1 MPAYNA
7 AQTIAESIE
16 SVLAQ
21 TFSHWELIVVD
32 DGSTDE
38 TREIATACARRDP
51 RIRVLRV
58 EHGGCGAARGAGASI
73 ARARYIARLDSDDS
87 YLSVYMAEFAE
98 FMQAHPGHGI
108 YSCNGER
115 FHPDGCAM
123 LRLRGSRFEHVVS
136 VDLDEM
142 LAWNRVFTTAVF
154 DRSILDLAG
163 GIRSEIYVEDY
174 DLWIRA
180 LAHGATHIY
189 LPKVLARYRV
199 SEGQMTS
206 DRTRI
211 EASSIQARKDL
222 IASGLLN
229 RQQVAIARAKNRDMR
244 RWVAARRW
252 ADLERRFAAGDRTH
266 LLRDVFRARQ
276 AIPDA
281 AEVRARA
288 LVAEAI
294 RRLRRVFPALEK
306 VRLRKRRGAPPEP
319 PQRLCCLLL
328 PYPVSLRR
336 RRTAPLAMAASR
348 SLRA

>member
-1 MPAYNA
+1 MPAYNSA
-7 AQTIAESIE
+7 ETIAESIE

-38 TREIATACARRDP
+38 TWEIATGYASRDP

-73 ARARYIARLDSDDS
+73 ARAPYIARLDSDDL
-87 YLSVYMAEFAE
+87 YLPEYMAEFAE
-98 FMQAHPGHGI
+98 FIEAHPGHGI

-115 FHPDGCAM
+115 FHPDGSAM
-123 LRLRGSRFEHVVS
+123 LRLRGPRFERVVS

-154 DRSILDLAG
+154 DRSILDLVG
-163 GIRSEIYVEDY
+163 GIRSDIYVEDY

-206 DRTRI
+206 DRMRI
-211 EASSIQARKDL
+211 EASAIQARNDL
-222 IASGLLN
+222 IASGSLSR
-229 RQQVAIARAKNRDMR
+229 RQIAIARAKNRDMR
-244 RWVAARRW
+244 RWIAARRW
-252 ADLERRFAAGDRTH
+252 ADLERRVAAGDRTH
-266 LLRDVFRARQ
+266 LLRDAFRARQ

-288 LVAEAI
+288 LVAESI
-294 RRLRRVFPALEK
+294 RRLRRVFPVLEN
-306 VRLRKRRGAPPEP
+306 VRLRKRSR
-319 PQRLCCLLL
+319 
-328 PYPVSLRR
+328 
-336 RRTAPLAMAASR
+336 AAGK
-348 SLRA
+348 